1 MYLRFFYSDLVRRHP
16 CYFFTKEI
24 FKKEAKMRI
33 VKFKTLFCLAAVLTL
48 LFAPLALEI
57 SIGGN
62 AHAMIFSGGGGS
74 DSSPGGSISGSPSVY
89 PNPEPATMLLFG
101 AGAAGLVAYKKYK
114 NKKK

>member
-1 MYLRFFYSDLVRRHP
+1 MRLCKIWPVYCFSSLY
-16 CYFFTKEI
+16 KEN
-24 FKKEAKMRI
+24 FAKQEDKM
-33 VKFKTLFCLAAVLTL
+33 KLSKLKTLFCLAAVLTL

-57 SIGGN
+57 SKGGN
-62 AHAMIFSGGGGS
+62 AYAMGLGGGGGGS

>member
-1 MYLRFFYSDLVRRHP
+1 MIVLTNSEQLTARQE
-16 CYFFTKEI
+16 KE
-24 FKKEAKMRI
+24 KKMTLSK
-33 VKFKTLFCLAAVLTL
+33 VKVLFCVAAVLTL
-48 LFAPLALEI
+48 LFAPLALQI
-57 SIGGN
+57 AQDGN
-62 AHAMIFSGGGGS
+62 AYAMGLGGGGGGS

>member
-1 MYLRFFYSDLVRRHP
+1 MGL
-16 CYFFTKEI
+16 
-24 FKKEAKMRI
+24 
-33 VKFKTLFCLAAVLTL
+33 
-48 LFAPLALEI
+48 
-57 SIGGN
+57 GG
-62 AHAMIFSGGGGS
+62 GGGGS

>member
-1 MYLRFFYSDLVRRHP
+1 MKLSKL
-16 CYFFTKEI
+16 
-24 FKKEAKMRI
+24 
-33 VKFKTLFCLAAVLTL
+33 KTLFCLAAVLTF

-57 SIGGN
+57 AQDGN
-62 AHAMIFSGGGGS
+62 AYAMGGGGS
-74 DSSPGGSISGSPSVY
+74 GGSGSSSGGSISGSGPSVY